1 MDFSIPKKMYGFA
14 FVKNLSSKVLYKLKN
29 VDCCYLLAG
38 KASIDK
44 YMEFLLHDQPENII
58 GMGVYFREDYGK
70 IRIENLCTNKLK
82 NKLHS
87 SEKLV
92 EYRMSPFIHNVNGFK
107 VPENKEDSYKIGD
120 SYCNYVSFK
129 IMNLIGKGRLNC
141 GYTFLHIPKKLKFS
155 EVAPIVDVELE
166 QYLKSTKI

>member
-1 MDFSIPKKMYGFA
+1 MYGFA
-14 FVKNLSSKVLYKLKN
+14 FEKNISSKVLYKLRN

-38 KASIDK
+38 KSSIDK
-44 YMEFLLHDQPENII
+44 YIEVLIHEQPENII
-58 GMGVYFREDYGK
+58 GMGVYTGRDQEK
-70 IRIENLCTNKLK
+70 IRLETKCSNKFR
-82 NKLHS
+82 NDYVTGDS
-87 SEKLV
+87 RV
-92 EYRMSPFIHNVNGFK
+92 EYKIKPFLKESEQFK
-107 VPENKEDSYKIGD
+107 IASGIGN